1 MIPKLMI
8 ATVGKCT
15 RVFLGGKD
23 VSKGVTDIVY
33 SARNKEGELRP
44 TLRLLEVDVNNFSIG
59 GEKDF
64 DEWYEFVK
72 GLSVGEPKTEKVDSP
87 TESTNVKA

>member
-15 RVFLGGKD
+15 RVFLDGKD
-23 VSKGVTDIVY
+23 ISQGVTDIVY

-44 TLRLLEVDVNNFSIG
+44 TLGLLEVDVNNFSIG

-72 GLSVGEPKTEKVDSP
+72 GLSVGEPKTEKVDPP
-87 TESTNVKA
+87 TESTNVRA

>member
-15 RVFLGGKD
+15 RVFLDGKD
-23 VSKGVTDIVY
+23 ISQGVTDIVY

-44 TLRLLEVDVNNFSIG
+44 TLGLLDVDVNNFSVG

-72 GLSVGEPKTEKVDSP
+72 GLSVGEPKTEKVDPP
-87 TESTNVKA
+87 TESTNVRA

>member
-23 VSKGVTDIVY
+23 ISQGVTNIVY
-33 SARNKEGELRP
+33 SATNIEGELRP

-64 DEWYEFVK
+64 DEWYEFIK
-72 GLSVGEPKTEKVDSP
+72 GLSVGEPKTEKEDSP
-87 TESTNVKA
+87 TESTNIKA

>member
-1 MIPKLMI
+1 MIPKLII
-8 ATVGKCT
+8 ATIGKGT
-15 RVFLGGKD
+15 RVFLDGKD
-23 VSKGVTDIVY
+23 VSRGVTDIIY
-33 SARNKEGELRP
+33 SARSKEGELKP
-44 TLRLLEVDVNNFSIG
+44 TLKLLEVDANNFSIG

-72 GLSVGEPKTEKVDSP
+72 GVSVGKPKKEDPP

>member
-8 ATVGKCT
+8 ATVGKYT
-15 RVFLGGKD
+15 RVFLDGKD
-23 VSKGVTDIVY
+23 ISQGVTDIVY
-33 SARNKEGELRP
+33 SARNKEGELKP
-44 TLRLLEVDVNNFSIG
+44 TLRLLEVDANKFSIG

-72 GLSVGEPKTEKVDSP
+72 GVSVDKPKEDMP
-87 TESTNVKA
+87 TEHQNIT

>member
-1 MIPKLMI
+1 M
-8 ATVGKCT
+8 
-15 RVFLGGKD
+15 
-23 VSKGVTDIVY
+23 
-33 SARNKEGELRP
+33 RP
-44 TLRLLEVDVNNFSIG
+44 TLRLLDVDVNNFSID

-72 GLSVGEPKTEKVDSP
+72 GISVSEPKTEKVDSP

>member
-23 VSKGVTDIVY
+23 VSQGVTDIVY

-64 DEWYEFVK
+64 DEQYEIDK
-72 GLSVGEPKTEKVDSP
+72 GLSVSEPKTEKVDPP
-87 TESTNVKA
+87 TESTNVRA

>member
-23 VSKGVTDIVY
+23 ISQGVTNIVY
-33 SARNKEGELRP
+33 SATNIEGELRP

-64 DEWYEFVK
+64 DEWYEFIK
-72 GLSVGEPKTEKVDSP
+72 GLSVGEPKTEKVDPP
-87 TESTNVKA
+87 TERKI

>member
-1 MIPKLMI
+1 M
-8 ATVGKCT
+8 A
-15 RVFLGGKD
+15 
-23 VSKGVTDIVY
+23 
-33 SARNKEGELRP
+33 
-44 TLRLLEVDVNNFSIG
+44 NNFSIG

>member
-23 VSKGVTDIVY
+23 ISQGVTDIVY
-33 SARNKEGELRP
+33 SARKEDGELRP

-72 GLSVGEPKTEKVDSP
+72 GLSVGEPKTEKVDPP